1 MRSHLELSGAHSA
14 DAVGGV
20 SARGSHAKTHTPRGA
35 NPNLLILLITIRT
48 KHRST
53 KQRNK
58 TEYGPSL
65 RGAAMLWRM
74 SLPVSAL
81 DLFCAPAT
89 AMPPAPKQL
98 RPHDPHDPKGFMKSA
113 TRVFPTHETG

>member
-1 MRSHLELSGAHSA
+1 
-14 DAVGGV
+14 
-20 SARGSHAKTHTPRGA
+20 
-35 NPNLLILLITIRT
+35 
-48 KHRST
+48 
-53 KQRNK
+53 
-58 TEYGPSL
+58 
-65 RGAAMLWRM
+65 MLWRM